1 MDTLFLTGRVSFF
14 AMVGF
19 YSFGDQAEMP
29 AAVFSKSI
37 HPLHF
42 LCALFRNIPLY
53 FLYLGLPNINNLFTV
68 FFINCSRF
76 QQPAKTMSERSYV
89 GIDNID
95 NNEWVVVLWNQGK
108 FNFSRPFK
116 NTLVELE
123 ALVRFIT
130 ERCERPK
137 ICLNPSNPNAV
148 KLVGIVAGI
157 PGVEVVLM
165 SNAGLRL
172 HLDWLP
178 KDVNAVSPNFHHNS
192 RRAYLLACCA
202 ERII

>member
-1 MDTLFLTGRVSFF
+1 M
-14 AMVGF
+14 
-19 YSFGDQAEMP
+19 
-29 AAVFSKSI
+29 
-37 HPLHF
+37 
-42 LCALFRNIPLY
+42 N
-53 FLYLGLPNINNLFTV
+53 
-68 FFINCSRF
+68 
-76 QQPAKTMSERSYV
+76 ERSYV
-89 GIDNID
+89 GIDSTD
-95 NNEWVVVLWNQGK
+95 KNEWIVVLWDHGN

-116 NTLVELE
+116 NTPSELE

-137 ICLNPSNPNAV
+137 ICLNPANPSAF
-148 KLVGIVAGI
+148 KLIKFVGGI

-178 KDVNAVSPNFHHNS
+178 KDTSGAEPIFQHHS

-202 ERII
+202 ERVI